1 MTTANSNASTRPST
15 TAAVE
20 AAQAVIGQPRQV
32 RAALPWVTVPGG
44 NVSVTSSAERLFGE
58 IAQHKRL
65 FYQSGFV
72 VELVDEDAGP
82 VIHIVDAA
90 AAVSRFERYVN
101 FAKQRR
107 GDESHLDRT
116 TITESVAKIYLKSEA
131 ARELLPKLKGISNC
145 PMIYEVNGQL
155 HQTEQGY
162 NEQLGLYVT
171 AQDVETNF
179 PIQDAVGL
187 LDATLGNFN
196 FLTPGDRSRAIAS
209 YLTPALKLGG
219 FIRDRVPI
227 EVAEANASQSGKTYR
242 QKMVAAIYNQ
252 KLAVV
257 TKKTGGVGSMEETFA
272 DHLVKGRAFIQFDNV
287 RGKLESQMF
296 ESCLTSDGVFTA
308 RVPYHGSMPVD
319 PSRFMIYI
327 TSNGFEAT
335 KDLLNRASFV
345 RIQKRDAGCNFPD
358 YGGLDLLG
366 YMRSI
371 QPLLIGAVFRVIDEW
386 HGQGKPRTNET
397 RHDFR
402 EWCQILDWIVQ
413 NIFHLAP
420 LMDGHDGA
428 RLRAA
433 NPSLSFLRTLSLAL
447 ASRRALDQALTAA
460 AISQICLE
468 ESIDIPGVN
477 MEEQTVEQ
485 APMQIGR
492 IMRPLFND
500 GETVTFDEFRVERRA
515 EQRTSNE
522 GNNFESYSYV
532 FQLTTPPAPPLPTP
546 PDNVPPSPVQPS
558 TPATPCVAS

>member
-1 MTTANSNASTRPST
+1 M
-15 TAAVE
+15 
-20 AAQAVIGQPRQV
+20 
-32 RAALPWVTVPGG
+32 
-44 NVSVTSSAERLFGE
+44 SVTDSAERLFEE

-72 VELVDEDAGP
+72 VELMDEDSGP
-82 VIHIVDAA
+82 VIHILHAA
-90 AAVSRFERYVN
+90 SAVSRFERYVQ
-101 FAKQRR
+101 FAKTKR
-107 GDESHLDRT
+107 GEDSALERT
-116 TITESVAKIYLKSEA
+116 TITESTAKIYLKSEA
-131 ARELLPKLKGISNC
+131 AREFLPKLKGISNC

-155 HQTEQGY
+155 YQTEQGY
-162 NEQLGLYVT
+162 NEPLGLFVT
-171 AQDVETNF
+171 ASDVETDF
-179 PIQDAVGL
+179 SLADAVGL
-187 LDATLGNFN
+187 LADTLNNFN

-257 TKKTGGVGSMEETFA
+257 TKKSGGVGSMEETFA

-308 RVPYHGSMPVD
+308 RIPYQGSMPVD

-345 RIQKRDAGCNFPD
+345 RIQKREAACLFPD
-358 YGGLDLLG
+358 YNGLDLLG

-386 HGQGKPRTNET
+386 HGRGKPRTNET

-413 NIFHLAP
+413 NLFHEAP
-420 LMDGHDGA
+420 LMEGHDGA
-428 RLRAA
+428 RQRAA

-447 ASRRALDQALTAA
+447 SNRRGLDQALTAA
-460 AISQICLE
+460 NISQICLE
-468 ESIDIPGVN
+468 ESIEIPGVN
-477 MEEQTVEQ
+477 QEEQTVEQ

-492 IMRPLFND
+492 IMRSLFPD
-500 GETVTFDEFRVERRA
+500 GETVTFDEFRVERRS
-515 EQRTSNE
+515 EQRTSTE
-522 GNNFESYSYV
+522 GNSFDSFSYA
-532 FQLTTPPAPPLPTP
+532 FQLTTPPAPPLPSP
-546 PDNVPPSPVQPS
+546 PDNLPACPIQPPP
-558 TPATPCVAS
+558 

>member
-1 MTTANSNASTRPST
+1 M
-15 TAAVE
+15 
-20 AAQAVIGQPRQV
+20 
-32 RAALPWVTVPGG
+32 
-44 NVSVTSSAERLFGE
+44 SVTESAERLFEE

-72 VELVDEDAGP
+72 VELVDEESGP
-82 VIHIVDAA
+82 VINIIDAA

-101 FAKQRR
+101 FAKPRR
-107 GDESHLDRT
+107 GDVLQLDRT
-116 TITESVAKIYLKSEA
+116 TITESTAKIYLKSEA

-171 AQDVETNF
+171 APDVETDF
-179 PIQDAVGL
+179 PIADAVGL
-187 LDATLGNFN
+187 LADTLNNFN
-196 FLTPGDRSRAIAS
+196 FLAPGDRSRAIAS

-219 FIRDRVPI
+219 FIRERVPI

-257 TKKTGGVGSMEETFA
+257 TKKAGGVGSMEETFA
-272 DHLVKGRAFIQFDNV
+272 DHMVKGRAFIQFDNM

-345 RIQKRDAGCNFPD
+345 RIQKRESSCLFPN

-386 HGQGKPRTNET
+386 HGRGKPRTDET

-413 NIFHLAP
+413 NIFHEAP

-428 RLRAA
+428 KQRAA

-447 ASRRALDQALTAA
+447 AGRRALGQALTAA
-460 AISQICLE
+460 NISQMCLE
-468 ESIDIPGVN
+468 DSIAIPGVN
-477 MEEQTVEQ
+477 SEDQTGEQ

-492 IMRPLFND
+492 TMRPFFSEGD
-500 GETVTFDEFRVERRA
+500 TVTFDEFRVERRS
-515 EQRTSNE
+515 EQRTSTD
-522 GNNFESYSYV
+522 GNSFDSFSYV
-532 FQLTTPPAPPLPTP
+532 FELTTPPEPALSSP
-546 PDNVPPSPVQPS
+546 PDSLPPCPIRPS
-558 TPATPCVAS
+558 TP